1 MHRAEYYE
9 EHFLLQ
15 DNHVVRLVV
24 AGWKGYEVEIYK
36 ETDDGR
42 CFLRY
47 FMNVPLNGWMICIPG
62 TIERNNWGGRWQ
74 VEEQDWREIDRKI
87 YHIPDPVDYRR
98 NAQKNLKKLL
108 VETICVRYPDFEYV
122 LKKWTPS
129 TTHEMMAALVK
140 WREHPDVE
148 FLLAM
153 NFLNVALTSGFYKLS
168 KPKKKTY
175 IQWIKQHP
183 EACVLGF
190 GDIKTIISNGI
201 SLDEYFEY
209 CKFLQ
214 ESRCNVGISYRIY
227 KYLKK
232 TLSLGD
238 WSKYRNNPF
247 DNANITL
254 VEYYQDYI
262 RMAKFCGHNL
272 KDDYWRFPKDLNKAH
287 DKVMAEAEN
296 IRRQQRIAEELE
308 RQRREAEYAERKR
321 KEIQQKEKALMA
333 IEKRFKELNGDIDG
347 YSIFVTSDYSEWEKQ
362 AEALHQCIVASGY
375 YEGTADGKYTIV
387 FIQKNGE
394 PVATAQIHTD
404 GTIGQFY
411 ANEIDRA
418 NCLPSDEVR
427 EAFNKW
433 LETVPKSKFK
443 TRRPRK
449 KKVAAEVAA

>member
-9 EHFLLQ
+9 EHFLLE

-42 CFLRY
+42 CFVRY

-74 VEEQDWREIDRKI
+74 VEEQDFSEINRKKC
-87 YHIPDPVDYRR
+87 HVPDPIDYRR
-98 NAQKNLKKLL
+98 NAQKNLKRILG
-108 VETICVRYPDFEYV
+108 ETICARYPDFEYV
-122 LKKWTPS
+122 LKKWIPK
-129 TTHEMMAALVK
+129 TTHEIMEVLTI

-153 NFLNVALTSGFYKLS
+153 NFLNVALSSGFYKLS

-183 EACVLGF
+183 EACRLGF

-209 CKFLQ
+209 CEFLQ

-227 KYLKK
+227 KYLEKNQNIR
-232 TLSLGD
+232 D
-238 WSKYRNNPF
+238 WSRYY
-247 DNANITL
+247 NAKIAL
-254 VEYYQDYI
+254 VEFYQDYV

-308 RQRREAEYAERKR
+308 RQRREAKYAERKR
-321 KEIQQKEKALMA
+321 KEIQRKEKALMA
-333 IEKRFKELNGDIDG
+333 IEKRFKNLNGDIDG

-394 PVATAQIHTD
+394 PVATAQIYTD

-411 ANEIDRA
+411 ANEIDRD

-427 EAFNKW
+427 EVFNKW
-433 LETVPKSKFK
+433 LEAVPKSKFK
-443 TRRPRK
+443 ARRTRK
-449 KKVAAEVAA
+449 KKVTAEVAA

>member
-9 EHFLLQ
+9 EHFLFQ

-42 CFLRY
+42 CFVRY
-47 FMNVPLNGWMICIPG
+47 FMNVPMNGLMICIPG
-62 TIERNNWGGRWQ
+62 TMEHNNWGGRWQ
-74 VEEQDWREIDRKI
+74 VEEQDWSEIDRKI
-87 YHIPDPVDYRR
+87 SPIPDPVDYRC
-98 NAQKNLKKLL
+98 NAQKNLKRLL
-108 VETICVRYPDFEYV
+108 GETICARYPDFEYV

-153 NFLNVALTSGFYKLS
+153 NFLNVALSSGFYKLS

-183 EACVLGF
+183 EACGLGF

-201 SLDEYFEY
+201 SIEEYQDY
-209 CKFLQ
+209 CAFLLA
-214 ESRCNVGISYRIY
+214 SKCSVGVSYRIY
-227 KYLKK
+227 KYLEKNQNIR
-232 TLSLGD
+232 D
-238 WSKYRNNPF
+238 WSGYY
-247 DNANITL
+247 NAKMAL
-254 VEYYQDYI
+254 VEFYQDYV

-321 KEIQQKEKALMA
+321 KEIQQKEKALLA

-387 FIQKNGE
+387 FIRKNGE

-411 ANEIDRA
+411 ANEIDRE

-427 EAFNKW
+427 EAFYKW
-433 LETVPKSKFK
+433 LEAVPKSKFK
-443 TRRPRK
+443 ARRPRK

>member
-1 MHRAEYYE
+1 MHKAEYYE

-36 ETDDGR
+36 EIDDGR
-42 CFLRY
+42 CFVRY

-74 VEEQDWREIDRKI
+74 VEEQDWSEIDRKI
-87 YHIPDPVDYRR
+87 YRIPDPIDYRR
-98 NAQKNLKKLL
+98 NAQKNLKRILG
-108 VETICVRYPDFEYV
+108 ETICARYPDFEYV

-153 NFLNVALTSGFYKLS
+153 KFLNVALTSGFYKLS

-190 GDIKTIISNGI
+190 GDIKAIISNGI
-201 SLDEYFEY
+201 SVEEYFEY

-227 KYLKK
+227 KYLEKNQNIR
-232 TLSLGD
+232 D
-238 WSKYRNNPF
+238 WSGYY
-247 DNANITL
+247 NAKMAL
-254 VEYYQDYI
+254 VEFYQDYV

-272 KDDYWRFPKDLNKAH
+272 KDDYWRFPKDLNKAN

-333 IEKRFKELNGDIDG
+333 IEKRFKELNGNIDG

-375 YEGTADGKYTIV
+375 YEGTADGKYTIA

-411 ANEIDRA
+411 ANELDRD

-433 LETVPKSKFK
+433 LEAVPKSKFK
-443 TRRPRK
+443 ARRPRK

>member
-42 CFLRY
+42 CFVSY
-47 FMNVPLNGWMICIPG
+47 FMNVPMNGWMICIPG
-62 TIERNNWGGRWQ
+62 TMERNNWGGRWQ
-74 VEEQDWREIDRKI
+74 VEEQDWSEIDRKT
-87 YHIPDPVDYRR
+87 YHIPDPLDYRR
-98 NAQKNLKKLL
+98 NAQKNLKRLL
-108 VETICVRYPDFEYV
+108 GETICARYPDFEYV
-122 LKKWTPS
+122 LKKWIPK
-129 TTHEMMAALVK
+129 TTHEMMEVLTI

-153 NFLNVALTSGFYKLS
+153 NFLNVALSSGFYKLS

-183 EACVLGF
+183 EACSLGF

-201 SLDEYFEY
+201 SIEEYLEY
-209 CKFLQ
+209 CEFLQ
-214 ESRCNVGISYRIY
+214 ASRCNVGISYRIY
-227 KYLKK
+227 KYLEKNQNIR
-232 TLSLGD
+232 D
-238 WSKYRNNPF
+238 WSGYY
-247 DNANITL
+247 NAKMAL
-254 VEYYQDYI
+254 VDFYQDYI
-262 RMAKFCGHNL
+262 SMAKFCGHNL

-296 IRRQQRIAEELE
+296 ILRQQRIAAALE

-411 ANEIDRA
+411 ANELDRD

-433 LETVPKSKFK
+433 LEAVPKSKFK
-443 TRRPRK
+443 PRKTRRK
-449 KKVAAEVAA
+449 KQAAEVAA

>member
-9 EHFLLQ
+9 EHFYLQ

-42 CFLRY
+42 CFVRHFDY
-47 FMNVPLNGWMICIPG
+47 VPMNGWMISIPG
-62 TIERNNWGGRWQ
+62 TMERNNWGGRWQ
-74 VEEQDWREIDRKI
+74 VEEQDFSEINRKEF
-87 YHIPDPVDYRR
+87 HVPDPIDCRR
-98 NAQKNLKKLL
+98 NAQKNLKRILG
-108 VETICVRYPDFEYV
+108 ETICARYPDFEYV
-122 LKKWTPS
+122 LKKWIPK
-129 TTHEMMAALVK
+129 TTHEMMEVLTI

-153 NFLNVALTSGFYKLS
+153 NFLNVALSSGFYKLS
-168 KPKKKTY
+168 KPKKKIY

-183 EACVLGF
+183 EACCLGF

-201 SLDEYFEY
+201 SIDEYFEY
-209 CKFLQ
+209 CEFLQ

-227 KYLKK
+227 KYLLKNIEIR
-232 TLSLGD
+232 D
-238 WSKYRNNPF
+238 WSGYYNEKL
-247 DNANITL
+247 AL
-254 VEYYQDYI
+254 VDFYKDYI
-262 RMAKFCGHNL
+262 SMAKFCGHNL

-287 DKVMAEAEN
+287 DKVMAESEN
-296 IRRQQRIAEELE
+296 IIRQQRIAEELE
-308 RQRREAEYAERKR
+308 RQRREAECAERKR
-321 KEIQQKEKALMA
+321 KEIQKKEKALLA
-333 IEKRFKELNGDIDG
+333 IEKRFAELNGNIDG

-362 AEALHQCIVASGY
+362 AEALNQCIVASGY

-411 ANEIDRA
+411 ANEIDRS

-433 LETVPKSKFK
+433 LEAVPKSKFK
-443 TRRPRK
+443 LRKPRRK
-449 KKVAAEVAA
+449 KKVAEVAA

>member
-1 MHRAEYYE
+1 MHKAEYYE

-42 CFLRY
+42 CYVKNFDL
-47 FMNVPLNGWMICIPG
+47 VPMNGWMFSIPG
-62 TIERNNWGGRWQ
+62 TIERNNWGGRWE
-74 VEEQDWREIDRKI
+74 VEEQDWSEIDRKI
-87 YHIPDPVDYRR
+87 YHISDPVDYRR
-98 NAQKNLKKLL
+98 NAQKNLKRLL
-108 VETICVRYPDFEYV
+108 GETISARYPDFEYV
-122 LKKWTPS
+122 LKKWIPK
-129 TTHEMMAALVK
+129 TTHEMMEVLTI

-153 NFLNVALTSGFYKLS
+153 RFLNVALSSGFYKLS

-201 SLDEYFEY
+201 SIDEYQDY
-209 CKFLQ
+209 CDFLLA
-214 ESRCNVGISYRIY
+214 SKCNVGVSYRIY
-227 KYLKK
+227 KYLEKNQNIR
-232 TLSLGD
+232 D
-238 WSKYRNNPF
+238 WSGYY
-247 DNANITL
+247 NAKMAL
-254 VEYYQDYI
+254 VEFYQDYV

-296 IRRQQRIAEELE
+296 IRRQQMIAEELE

-347 YSIFVTSDYSEWEKQ
+347 YSIFVTSNYAEWEKQ

-394 PVATAQIHTD
+394 PVATAQVYPN
-404 GTIGQFY
+404 GNIGQFY
-411 ANEIDRA
+411 GNETDRA
-418 NCLPSDEVR
+418 NCKPSEEVTA
-427 EAFNKW
+427 AFNKW
-433 LETVPKSKFK
+433 LESVPISKFK
-443 TRRPRK
+443 KAKTRQRK
-449 KKVAAEVAA
+449 SVKKEVAA